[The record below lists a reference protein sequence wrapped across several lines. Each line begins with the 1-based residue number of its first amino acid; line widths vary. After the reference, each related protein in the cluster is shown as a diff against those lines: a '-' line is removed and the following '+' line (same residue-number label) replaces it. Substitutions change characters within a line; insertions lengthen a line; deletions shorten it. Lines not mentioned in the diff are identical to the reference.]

1 MSDAPKTSN
10 LVRKAEKKRRLHLQ
24 KHGDVENAMYLEL
37 VENVKIAIKEE
48 EKRDAL
54 VKARAEKSQRNE
66 ELSRITSDDILEES
80 FQENALTNAANAITN
95 AVKEAADAEVTACR
109 RALISQRRVVRTH
122 INNFIKDQKKMKKQK
137 PKKKKNKES
146 GPPEDV
152 VSYMDAISERIE
164 TLETSESHPSVEIPL
179 SDEML
184 L

>member
-1 MSDAPKTSN
+1 MSYAPKTSN

-24 KHGDVENAMYLEL
+24 KHGDVENAVYLDL

-54 VKARAEKSQRNE
+54 SKARAEKSQRKE

-80 FQENALTNAANAITN
+80 FQENALTNAENAIVN
-95 AVKEAADAEVTACR
+95 AVKEAADAEDAACR

-122 INNFIKDQKKMKKQK
+122 INNFIKDQKKMKKQPK
-137 PKKKKNKES
+137 NKKKKNKKS

-152 VSYMDAISERIE
+152 VSYMDAISARIE

-184 L
+184 

>member
-1 MSDAPKTSN
+1 MSYAPKTSN

-24 KHGDVENAMYLEL
+24 KHGDVENAVYLEL

-54 VKARAEKSQRNE
+54 TKARAEKSQRKE

-80 FQENALTNAANAITN
+80 FQENALINAENAIAT
-95 AVKEAADAEVTACR
+95 AVKEAADAEDASCR
-109 RALISQRRVVRTH
+109 RAVISQRRAVRTH

-137 PKKKKNKES
+137 PEKKNNKKS
-146 GPPEDV
+146 GLPKDV
-152 VSYMDAISERIE
+152 VSYMDAISARIE
-164 TLETSESHPSVEIPL
+164 TLETPKSHPSVEIPL

-184 L
+184 

>member
-1 MSDAPKTSN
+1 MSYAPKTSN

-24 KHGDVENAMYLEL
+24 KHGDVENAVYLEL

-54 VKARAEKSQRNE
+54 TKARAEKSQRKE

-80 FQENALTNAANAITN
+80 FQENALINAENAIAT
-95 AVKEAADAEVTACR
+95 AVKEAADAEDASCR
-109 RALISQRRVVRTH
+109 RAVISQRRAVRTH

-137 PKKKKNKES
+137 PKKKKKS
-146 GPPEDV
+146 GPPKDV
-152 VSYMDAISERIE
+152 VSYMDAISARIE
-164 TLETSESHPSVEIPL
+164 TLETPKSHPSVEIPL

-184 L
+184 

>member
-54 VKARAEKSQRNE
+54 VKARAEKSQRKE
-66 ELSRITSDDILEES
+66 KLSRITSDNILEES
-80 FQENALTNAANAITN
+80 FQENALTNAENANAT
-95 AVKEAADAEVTACR
+95 AVKDAADAEAVACR
-109 RALISQRRVVRTH
+109 RALISQRRAVRTH
-122 INNFIKDQKKMKKQK
+122 INNFIKDQKKMKQK
-137 PKKKKNKES
+137 PKKNKES

-152 VSYMDAISERIE
+152 VSYMDAISARIE

-184 L
+184 

>member
-1 MSDAPKTSN
+1 MSYAPKTSN

-24 KHGDVENAMYLEL
+24 KHGDVENAVYLEL

-54 VKARAEKSQRNE
+54 TKARAEKSQRKE

-80 FQENALTNAANAITN
+80 FQENALTNAENAIVN
-95 AVKEAADAEVTACR
+95 AVKEAADAEAAACR
-109 RALISQRRVVRTH
+109 RALISQRRTVRTH
-122 INNFIKDQKKMKKQK
+122 INNFIKEQKKMKKQK
-137 PKKKKNKES
+137 PKKNKKS
-146 GPPEDV
+146 GQPKDV
-152 VSYMDAISERIE
+152 VSYMDEISERIE

-184 L
+184 

>member
-1 MSDAPKTSN
+1 MSYAPKTSN

-24 KHGDVENAMYLEL
+24 KHGDVENAVYLEL

-54 VKARAEKSQRNE
+54 TKARAEKSQRKE

-80 FQENALTNAANAITN
+80 FQENALINAANAITN
-95 AVKEAADAEVTACR
+95 AVKEAADAEAVACR
-109 RALISQRRVVRTH
+109 RALISQRRTVRTH
-122 INNFIKDQKKMKKQK
+122 INNFIKDQKKMKAAPKR
-137 PKKKKNKES
+137 PKKKKKS

-152 VSYMDAISERIE
+152 VSYMDAISARIE
-164 TLETSESHPSVEIPL
+164 TLETPESHPSVEIPL

-184 L
+184 